1 MYPKSTH
8 RRNNDAFTL
17 VEILVALLIF
27 GIIYYSASVFMGT
40 FKKQSVATQDAIE
53 QALDISIGDRLIRQ
67 NIVDLAPSFNL
78 LTLKDDHL
86 KNFYDLFTDV
96 TCTQDCERI
105 FSMRPKPRPDK
116 AFYMLIIDDVIS
128 AQTYHP
134 PQAYKI
140 TKPVNPN
147 LDTPATI
154 VYQGINYQ
162 DYLLKILPF
171 NSDRTRAFWDSS
183 IKGRLIQFY
192 SMVALRP
199 TSPAGEVDYS
209 VPSRSL
215 SYVGYL
221 RFNHT
226 GDWEVKAGAGGIDQ
240 MSISGSK
247 PTGINITAQNPENLL
262 NLSHPKK
269 PNLVMTDIS
278 DASGTNGFDRFLRT
292 LPPVGGVD
300 AIAFFRPIKLL
311 KFYLEEVKEKG
322 KPIGK
327 LWREEWDPETKT
339 WMSSQRL
346 MVSSG
351 LYGVVLKR
359 RTISSPVVELVI
371 ARNEGQ
377 FTRAQRLGID
387 DKTAEEEAKNAEK
400 TSAL

>member
-1 MYPKSTH
+1 
-8 RRNNDAFTL
+8 
-17 VEILVALLIF
+17 
-27 GIIYYSASVFMGT
+27 
-40 FKKQSVATQDAIE
+40 
-53 QALDISIGDRLIRQ
+53 
-67 NIVDLAPSFNL
+67 
-78 LTLKDDHL
+78 
-86 KNFYDLFTDV
+86 
-96 TCTQDCERI
+96 
-105 FSMRPKPRPDK
+105 MRPKPRPDK

-199 TSPAGEVDYS
+199 TSQTGEVDYS

-359 RTISSPVVELVI
+359 RTVSSPVVELVI